1 MWKASWNLKVQN
13 FIHTELTQCRTQAQL
28 KHSTARK
35 EKVVEL
41 EGTYIKLIKKKEKKD
56 EAGEAKIINLFNGF
70 A

>member
-1 MWKASWNLKVQN
+1 MEGLVESESTE
-13 FIHTELTQCRTQAQL
+13 FHTYRITQCRTQAQL